1 MSRYRRE
8 EHEGKDR
15 WLVPYA
21 DFLTLLLALFIV
33 LYAASHGGE
42 RKSQALTAS
51 LISAFGKH
59 QAGSGIVGMAPGTQL
74 IERRP
79 VRKSLPEPVAP
90 VSAGQRDSRHSV
102 SEAETSQPLHS
113 GEARR
118 RQEDRMEAIARDL
131 MAAFAPF
138 TSLLENGQV
147 KLIRSTAGLGV
158 EINARVLFAPGQSSV
173 QEGSGRVLEAVAHAL
188 TETDHRIQVE
198 GHTDSIP
205 IVTEKFPSNWELSA
219 MRASSVVRLLIGYG
233 VGPARLTAL
242 GYGENRPVESNDTE
256 AGRMRNRRVTV
267 LILSDLTDGQSGD
280 FPETLPEILPETLPT
295 HAPDQRTE
303 PAPAISSV

>member
-1 MSRYRRE
+1 MRRNRRE
-8 EHEGKDR
+8 EDEGKDR

-21 DFLTLLLALFIV
+21 DFLTLLLALFVV
-33 LYAASHGGE
+33 LYAISQGSEG
-42 RKSQALTAS
+42 KSQALAAS

-59 QAGSGIVGMAPGTQL
+59 QAGSGIAGMAPETQL
-74 IERRP
+74 IERKP
-79 VRKSLPEPVAP
+79 VRKPIPESAAP
-90 VSAGQRDSRHSV
+90 ALTGPRDSRRSV
-102 SEAETSQPLHS
+102 SETETREPMHS
-113 GEARR
+113 SAARR

-267 LILSDLTDGQSGD
+267 LILSDLPEGESGG
-280 FPETLPEILPETLPT
+280 FPETLPEILPV
-295 HAPDQRTE
+295 HMPDGHPE
-303 PAPAISSV
+303 PAPAIFST